1 MERRDEEILSEES
14 MLLVFSRLKLYCLDL
29 LDLLR
34 NPKKDASFLAEMADF
49 LRRAPAAALQ
59 PSLEYALSSHPRQL
73 VTHLTQGAL
82 VSSCREEKKA
92 DTDGGFVYGGA
103 PLGGHAISDSTAE
116 GMLLCLEELLKKC
129 HLGSVNQAAEL
140 EALRGHRG
148 SANLRKEAFLTLRV
162 LVAKIS
168 FGYPYGHLSK
178 YSPGLA
184 ISSSIYL
191 VYVTFG
197 GQMLVL
203 LPRR

>member
-82 VSSCREEKKA
+82 VSSVLTFAYTLFPFLLLLDAAVQCREEKKA
-92 DTDGGFVYGGA
+92 DSDGGFVYGSA

-129 HLGSVNQAAEL
+129 HLGSVNQVCA
-140 EALRGHRG
+140 
-148 SANLRKEAFLTLRV
+148 S
-162 LVAKIS
+162 
-168 FGYPYGHLSK
+168 
-178 YSPGLA
+178 
-184 ISSSIYL
+184 
-191 VYVTFG
+191 
-197 GQMLVL
+197 
-203 LPRR
+203 